1 MTTPHQWAA
10 EIHAMADG
18 IEIEGNYNKY
28 GDTHWNPAT
37 NDYNPL
43 THPFHQWR
51 IVPEKKVLR
60 YRVALKQNRL
70 GEKWLSFVTTEEEA
84 GILEHVIA
92 FVEWLGDWQEV
103 EI

>member
-1 MTTPHQWAA
+1 MTTPHKWAA

-18 IEIEGNYNKY
+18 RKVEGRN
-28 GDTHWNPAT
+28 
-37 NDYNPL
+37 
-43 THPFHQWR
+43 Q
-51 IVPEKKVLR
+51 VLR
-60 YRVALKQNRL
+60 YRVALKQNRF